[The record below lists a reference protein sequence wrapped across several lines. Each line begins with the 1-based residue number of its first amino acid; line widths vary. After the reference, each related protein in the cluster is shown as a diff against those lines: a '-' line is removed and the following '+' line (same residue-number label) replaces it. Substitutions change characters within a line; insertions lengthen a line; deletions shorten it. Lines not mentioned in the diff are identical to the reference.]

1 VSRTALLAGLAL
13 ALGAGPARSCALALV
28 LALDVS
34 GSIDGTEFDLQ
45 TDGLAGALEDEAVVA
60 AVGALEGGMLATLTH
75 WSGASRQR
83 QMVGWHR
90 LSDEASLARFA
101 DAIRGAGRAWR
112 NFSTAIGEAVDHA
125 VAVGLDA
132 PGVCERR
139 VIDVSGDGVSNE
151 GERPAPASRRAAA
164 AGWTV
169 NALVIRGAV
178 PDPVRQYE
186 REVIAGPGAF
196 VEIAEGFED
205 YARAI
210 RRKLLREI
218 DPPLFVVRRE
228 ANAIAAMPAG
238 ESAETSAPAI
248 TTSGVAGVSR

>member
-1 VSRTALLAGLAL
+1 MRPILPAFLLVLWAGQAQ
-13 ALGAGPARSCALALV
+13 ACALALV

-34 GSIDGTEFDLQ
+34 GSIDAGEFDLQ
-45 TDGLAGALEDEAVVA
+45 TGGLADALEDEQVVA
-60 AVGALEGGMLATLTH
+60 AVEALEGGMIATVTH

-83 QMVGWHR
+83 QMIGWHR
-90 LSDEASLARFA
+90 LSDGPSLARLGA
-101 DAIRGAGRAWR
+101 AVREAGRAWR
-112 NFSTAIGEAVDHA
+112 NFSTAIGEAVEHA
-125 VAVGLDA
+125 VAVGQDA
-132 PGVCERR
+132 PEVCERR

-151 GERPAPASRRAAA
+151 GRRPEGASAAAAA

-178 PDPVRQYE
+178 PDPVRQYT

-196 VEIAEGFED
+196 VEVAEGFED

-218 DPPLFVVRRE
+218 DPWLFVSERARSGPGT
-228 ANAIAAMPAG
+228 PAG
-238 ESAETSAPAI
+238 SSA
-248 TTSGVAGVSR
+248 RR